1 MSIAS
6 PTPSPFHRTPRLR
19 AVPDLAAAPETLTG
33 SDAVALEDALA
44 PAARHLR
51 TTTDAG
57 ATASAL
63 RHHHAAPARDLPAVV
78 RPELVPTLSG
88 DYLDYANLDHAASTP
103 ALERV
108 AAAVAE
114 ATRTYSSVHRGTG
127 WLSRVTSAHYEA
139 AREEVARF
147 VGARQDDVV
156 VFTRNTT
163 DSVNLLARALPRD
176 TSVVVFSSEHHA
188 TLLPWSRRDTVR
200 LPVPGSAR
208 DAEVLLEDA
217 LRALPRGTARRPRQA
232 LVVLSAAS
240 NVTGEIWPVER
251 LTAVARRYGA
261 RVLLDAAQLAAHRT
275 LDIAA
280 LDVDWVAFSGHKVH
294 APFGAGVL
302 AGRSDWLDAANPYLA
317 GGGASAEVTERSTRW
332 ATGPARHEAGSPNVL
347 GAVALAAACATIR
360 EHRVAIE
367 QHEALVTARLLD
379 GLRDLDGVTT
389 YSLFGDDH
397 DRGPVVTFTVDGLD
411 SNLVA
416 AALSAE
422 HGIGVRAG
430 RFCAHLLVD
439 ALLEED
445 GDDEPHATAV
455 RVSAGLA
462 TTEEHVERLLR
473 AVAVL
478 VAEGPGTDYVEL
490 DGQGW
495 VPVDDTRELDAPL
508 PW

>member
-6 PTPSPFHRTPRLR
+6 HSTSPSPTPTFHRRPRLR
-19 AVPDLAAAPETLTG
+19 AVPD
-33 SDAVALEDALA
+33 AVAR
-44 PAARHLR
+44 RH
-51 TTTDAG
+51 
-57 ATASAL
+57 AST
-63 RHHHAAPARDLPAVV
+63 PARDLPAVV
-78 RPELVPTLSG
+78 RPDLVPTLSG
-88 DYLDYANLDHAASTP
+88 DWVDYANLDHGASTP

-108 AAAVAE
+108 AQAVAE

-127 WLSRVTSAHYEA
+127 WLSRVTSSHYEA
-139 AREEVARF
+139 ARDEVARF
-147 VGARQDDVV
+147 VGAREDDVV

-163 DSVNLLARALPRD
+163 DSVNLLARSLPRD

-200 LPVPGSAR
+200 LPVPGSPR
-208 DAEVLLEDA
+208 DAEVLLHDA
-217 LRALPRGTARRPRQA
+217 LAALPRGSARRPRQA
-232 LVVLSAAS
+232 LVVLTAAS

-251 LTAVARRYGA
+251 LVAVAREHGA
-261 RVLLDAAQLAAHRT
+261 RVLLDAAQYVAHRT
-275 LDIAA
+275 LDLGA

-294 APFGAGVL
+294 APFGTGVL
-302 AGRSDWLDAANPYLA
+302 AGRRDWLDAARPYLA
-317 GGGASAEVTERSTRW
+317 GGGATAEVTERGTRW

-360 EHRVAIE
+360 EHRAVIE
-367 QHEALVTARLLD
+367 QHEALVTARLVD
-379 GLRDLDGVTT
+379 GLRAIDGITT
-389 YSLFGDDH
+389 YSLFGEDH

-411 SNLVA
+411 SHLVA

-430 RFCAHLLVD
+430 KFCAHLLVD

-445 GDDEPHATAV
+445 VDDEPHGTAV

-462 TTEEHVERLLR
+462 TTHEHVERLLA

-478 VAEGPGTDYVEL
+478 AAEGPGTDYVEVP
-490 DGQGW
+490 GQGW
-495 VPVDDTRELDAPL
+495 LPVDDTRELDAPL